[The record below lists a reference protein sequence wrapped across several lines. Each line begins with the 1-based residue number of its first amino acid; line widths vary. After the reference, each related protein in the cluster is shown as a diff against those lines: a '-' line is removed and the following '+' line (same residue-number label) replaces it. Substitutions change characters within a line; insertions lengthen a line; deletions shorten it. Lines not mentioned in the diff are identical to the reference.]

1 MIDGLLRKFGYI
13 SEKNLIAVAMEVY
26 MINDPKKAIEDEERY
41 YNCGN
46 ANAVNYILGRFGLDV
61 AKIISETRHNR
72 KDKE

>member
-41 YNCGN
+41 YNCGS
-46 ANAVNYILGRFGLDV
+46 ANAVGYILGRFGLDV
-61 AKIISETRHNR
+61 TKIIDKTRHNR
-72 KDKE
+72 EDKE

>member
-26 MINDPKKAIEDEERY
+26 INNDFKKAIKKEDWY

-46 ANAVNYILGRFGLDV
+46 ANAVSYILSRFGLDV
-61 AKIISETRHNR
+61 TKIIKETRHNR
-72 KDKE
+72 EDEE